1 MVVAGSRWS
10 LSLSPARSEPRCV
23 DSPITEERRDR
34 ENAEFAASFQATK
47 EKEEDEEYGE
57 DEEVVAE
64 RSPLEEEEENEGVR
78 GGWACG
84 RGVTGVAMWPVTPSN
99 SSP

>member
-1 MVVAGSRWS
+1 MYSFTLSNTGSSDSAKQKEDEANALVMVVAGSRSS

-47 EKEEDEEYGE
+47 EKEEH
-57 DEEVVAE
+57 EV
-64 RSPLEEEEENEGVR
+64 S
-78 GGWACG
+78 
-84 RGVTGVAMWPVTPSN
+84 
-99 SSP
+99 